1 MSWNEAYWIGKE
13 SRKEKALEH
22 HKLMLKKYA
31 AEIRLS
37 VKNTTV
43 WDRDKV
49 NTVVE
54 MRSDC
59 SLSGQKSAASPFYTG
74 TPRITVENLDSVSS
88 LFSHPKNRNVVL
100 NFASY
105 KNPGGGF
112 LNGSS
117 AQEESL
123 CMESTLYEVLSSD
136 NLSSYYN
143 YNKANLNYALYK
155 DRALWTPCVI
165 FERNGTTIAAD
176 VLTVAAPNKRT
187 YMEYGRGTTQEKE
200 EKNGRALR
208 ERINFIADLISIHN
222 GTIDTAILGAFGC
235 GVFGQDPKLV
245 ARLFKEAFEGRDLN
259 TVYAVIDKGGH
270 SKEGAYAN
278 FKDILSHQ
286 GKINEE

>member
-1 MSWNEAYWIGKE
+1 MGWNEAYWIGKE
-13 SRKEKALEH
+13 YRKEKALEH

-31 AEIRLS
+31 ADIQS
-37 VKNTTV
+37 SIKDTTV
-43 WDRDKV
+43 WDRDKINAV
-49 NTVVE
+49 
-54 MRSDC
+54 MK
-59 SLSGQKSAASPFYTG
+59 GAASPFCTG

-88 LFSHPKNRNVVL
+88 LFSHPKNLNVVL

-155 DRALWTPCVI
+155 DRALWAPCVI

-176 VLTVAAPNKRT
+176 VLTVAAPNKRA
-187 YMEYGRGTTQEKE
+187 YMEYGRGTVQEKE
-200 EKNGRALR
+200 EKNERALR

-278 FKDILSHQ
+278 FKDVLCE
-286 GKINEE
+286 GKINEEENDKENLEL